1 MPTSWDQNSF
11 FIWAVGTWPPVQGPG
26 MSWSSECTK
35 VPFQMSSCPCWWFVV
50 SYPPSDVVKVNEQ
63 VSESLGELPGK
74 ERYLK
79 ELG

>member
-1 MPTSWDQNSF
+1 
-11 FIWAVGTWPPVQGPG
+11 
-26 MSWSSECTK
+26 MSWSSECTRS
-35 VPFQMSSCPCWWFVV
+35 PFSLAALVGWWFVV